1 MVKVNNYINLKNSI
15 KARFGRRGTPVLS
28 RTISPVTTLTPPS
41 PWLRALGIVDTRT
54 FDPLT
59 TWSRTPAG
67 DRLMIP
73 IGPVHVPAEHLT
85 KLRRI
90 LAPLRER
97 VLGVPPLPVRRV
109 VALDLNRH
117 PLGLVQD
124 ASHGGLASMVRSL
137 VVGLCARYSP
147 AEVSLVLLDFR
158 GGSWL
163 DTVTG
168 LPHVRTSVVGS
179 EPDPTSLES
188 ALSDIKK
195 EITRRLRMSEANL
208 SKQPWI
214 VVVAHQVPDTV
225 SQKSTLHTALT
236 NIATRGPRTKVAMI
250 LSSTHVDPALGAL
263 IAASDF
269 AITARATAQESTT
282 VLGIPAA
289 TSISMRP
296 GRAVVRLGRIGAAP
310 TLDTVDMFTYE
321 GEQRSLAARIAES
334 GYVAPTAKRGRRTR

>member
-1 MVKVNNYINLKNSI
+1 
-15 KARFGRRGTPVLS
+15 
-28 RTISPVTTLTPPS
+28 
-41 PWLRALGIVDTRT
+41 
-54 FDPLT
+54 
-59 TWSRTPAG
+59 
-67 DRLMIP
+67 MIP
-73 IGPVHVPAEHLT
+73 IGTVHVPAETPT

-124 ASHGGLASMVRSL
+124 ASHGGLSSMVRSL

-163 DTVTG
+163 DIVTG

-179 EPDPTSLES
+179 EPDPKSRES

-195 EITRRLRMSEANL
+195 EITRRLRMSAANL

-214 VVVAHQVPDTV
+214 VVIAHQVPDTV
-225 SQKSTLHTALT
+225 PPKSPLHAALT
-236 NIATRGPRTKVAMI
+236 DIATRGPRMKVAMI
-250 LSSTHVDPALGAL
+250 LSSTAVDPALSTL

-269 AITARATAQESTT
+269 AITARATVEKSTT
-282 VLGIPAA
+282 VLGTPDAK
-289 TSISMRP
+289 SISVRP
-296 GRAVVRLGRIGAAP
+296 GRVVVRLGRIGASP

-334 GYVAPTAKRGRRTR
+334 RYVAPTSKRGRRTR